1 VRSPNAS
8 ARNSYYGGSPYIMMP
23 MQHFSFNNSFSYGSE
38 EKLYP
43 DYYAYK
49 WSDKN
54 EIINKRI
61 FEINYEMIE
70 KDPRTTVMIKNI
82 PNKYSLKLLSD
93 EIDERHANTYDFLY
107 LPFDFDVKPHLIQ
120 NNCNVGYAFINFLS
134 LEYLKSFYESFNGKK
149 WLKFRSVKVK
159 NSNKCRFARSPMPG
173 CRVGTVSLST
183 STIPKCSIR
192 RKRDTDQSSKRCP
205 SFQRCLKISVAAN

>member
-1 VRSPNAS
+1 MSTEGGTVRSPNAS

-49 WSDKN
+49 WNEKN
-54 EIINKRI
+54 DMINKRI
-61 FEINYEMIE
+61 FEINYDVIE

-93 EIDERHANTYDFLY
+93 EIDEKHANTYDFLY
-107 LPFDFDVKPHLIQ
+107 LPFDFDVSIWRLRTTAMWGMPSSTSCLWTTS
-120 NNCNVGYAFINFLS
+120 GPSTRAS
-134 LEYLKSFYESFNGKK
+134 T
-149 WLKFRSVKVK
+149 
-159 NSNKCRFARSPMPG
+159 ARSG
-173 CRVGTVSLST
+173 
-183 STIPKCSIR
+183 
-192 RKRDTDQSSKRCP
+192 SSSGASR
-205 SFQRCLKISVAAN
+205 